1 VKEHRQIEELLAV
14 YDDLSAAQRRQVE
27 QHIRDCETCAA
38 RLAAYRTMDREL
50 AALASPQP
58 DERLR
63 EGFYAMLEGQSHLR
77 QWLTRV
83 RDGLAHLSTLERQQ
97 RMGYAFMLSSCVL
110 VLLVVF
116 EAAHLLRTYR
126 TVQRAAREATR
137 WAVTYQPERGY
148 DLDGSRLD
156 ESEEAYLARRTR
168 LIKQVAVDE
177 AGGLDIDQE
186 RLGLD
191 PGSRQAYQ
199 TSPDFFGIEVWG
211 FPSFEGPPQQNHPSL
226 PGLPVLVR
234 VTHNTELDNPLFRA
248 VVPQVQFTAQ
258 AEMINEGTQA
268 GFGNVAP
275 PTIPSLSLST
285 AIAQANDSPHN
296 YASWATTLGGSQTLS
311 TPDSR
316 LILKSATLDLQ
327 VDDADRTLDEM
338 TQTVNDLQGYIIN
351 QRVWHDGENKR
362 ATITLA
368 VPAQEFE
375 STLRGL
381 RDLAARV
388 VHEEISGE
396 DTTDQYVDLEARLRN
411 LKATRDRV
419 RGFLDQAQ
427 SVEEALQVNRELSA
441 LEEQIEQAQSRLN
454 SLRQRVSFATITVN
468 LTPTPPPPPPDHW
481 RPGDMAQKAA
491 NALVSVGQTLVDA
504 LVWSIIAL
512 GPVFVVAYLLIWGLG
527 KLVRRRQHKTPP
539 LTGRV
544 VDESETK

>member
-27 QHIRDCETCAA
+27 QHVRDCETCAA
-38 RLAAYRTMDREL
+38 RLAAYRAMDRDL
-50 AALASPQP
+50 AVLASPQP

-63 EGFYAMLEGQSHLR
+63 KDFYAALEGQNHPR
-77 QWLTRV
+77 QWLARAQ
-83 RDGLAHLSTLERQQ
+83 DGLAHLSTLERRP
-97 RMGYAFMLSSCVL
+97 RMGYAFVLSSCVL
-110 VLLVVF
+110 VLLVAF

-126 TVQRAAREATR
+126 TVQRAAREAAR

-148 DLDGSRLD
+148 NLDGSRLD

-168 LIKQVAVDE
+168 LIKQLAVDE
-177 AGGLDIDQE
+177 AGGLNIDQE

-191 PGSRQAYQ
+191 PGSRLAYQ
-199 TSPDFFGIEVWG
+199 TSPDFFGVEVWG
-211 FPSFEGPPQQNHPSL
+211 FPSFEDPPQQNHPSL

-234 VTHNTELDNPLFRA
+234 VTHNAELDNPIFRA

-268 GFGNVAP
+268 GFGASAP
-275 PTIPSLSLST
+275 PTIPAPSFST
-285 AIAQANDSPHN
+285 WDESRTSSAFSSTSDDS
-296 YASWATTLGGSQTLS
+296 Q
-311 TPDSR
+311 R

-327 VDDADRTLDEM
+327 VDDTGQTLDRIA
-338 TQTVNDLQGYIIN
+338 QTVNDLQGYIIN
-351 QRVWHDGENKR
+351 QRVWHEGESKR

-375 STLRGL
+375 STLRRL

-388 VHEEISGE
+388 VHEEISGQ

-427 SVEEALQVNRELSA
+427 SVEGALQVNRELSA

-454 SLRQRVSFATITVN
+454 NLRQRVAFATITVN
-468 LTPTPPPPPPDHW
+468 LAPTPPSPPPDHW

-491 NALVSVGQTLVDA
+491 NALVSVGQTLVDT
-504 LVWSIIAL
+504 LVWAIIAL
-512 GPVFVVAYLLIWGLG
+512 GPVFLVAYLLIWGLG
-527 KLVRRRQHKTPP
+527 KLVRRREHRTPS
-539 LTGRV
+539 LADQT
-544 VDESETK
+544 VDENETK